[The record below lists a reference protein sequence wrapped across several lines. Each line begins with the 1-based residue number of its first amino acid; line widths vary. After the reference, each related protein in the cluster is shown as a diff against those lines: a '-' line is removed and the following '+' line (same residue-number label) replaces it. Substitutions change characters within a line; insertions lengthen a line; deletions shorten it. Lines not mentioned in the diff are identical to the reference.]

1 MVTPKYKWLQSTWN
15 VVGFYLLMCFL
26 FKIVVHFRLFL
37 NFQQSCLC
45 LLSWDYR
52 HEPPRWLEF
61 EFIHILMNVAIACLI
76 FLQCWP
82 VRSRPPSGALI
93 SFFMVYF
100 IFE

>member
-76 FLQCWP
+76 FLVLASEIQTSL
-82 VRSRPPSGALI
+82 RSPHFLFYGL
-93 SFFMVYF
+93 FYF
-100 IFE
+100 